1 MAGLWN
7 WPQISIWCQ
16 IKNMWSCI
24 TAAIP
29 LYGLCLIKHS
39 GNATFSTKAR
49 FWKVFQ
55 MDQSKTSHVAAFKV
69 VYMWCCRC
77 TPPPSPSSRCHT
89 PLHHSHHRS
98 LSETV
103 KQSNANGGDAG
114 RVSAFQRL
122 ESNPRLENSAQ
133 TSHPL
138 QQQDLWKSVQSGSTD
153 AEWDTNKVVG

>member
-1 MAGLWN
+1 
-7 WPQISIWCQ
+7 
-16 IKNMWSCI
+16 
-24 TAAIP
+24 
-29 LYGLCLIKHS
+29 
-39 GNATFSTKAR
+39 
-49 FWKVFQ
+49 
-55 MDQSKTSHVAAFKV
+55 MDQSETLRVSAFKV
-69 VYMWCCRC
+69 VCMCLWCCRC

-103 KQSNANGGDAG
+103 PQSNANGGDAG

-122 ESNPRLENSAQ
+122 EPNARLQNSAQ